1 MDHRTI
7 ETVRIKD
14 RGTETILKEIIPTSI
29 LTLVDLAN
37 TKAKGKGN
45 TIVTGIEITEEI
57 R

>member
-1 MDHRTI
+1 MDYRTI
-7 ETVRIKD
+7 ETVQTKD
-14 RGTETILKEIIPTSI
+14 RGTETTLKEIIPTSI

-45 TIVTGIEITEEI
+45 TMVTGIKIAKET

>member
-1 MDHRTI
+1 MDYRTI

-14 RGTETILKEIIPTSI
+14 RGTETTLKEIILILI
-29 LTLVDLAN
+29 LTLADLAN

-45 TIVTGIEITEEI
+45 TIVTRIEIIKET